1 VTTSLAPAPTANAGP
16 RAAERRTLLLAG
28 PVPVPAGEAAT
39 VLQRA
44 GYAAP
49 AVAPTL
55 DAALGRLAREGTSL
69 VLVSLDASVDALE
82 AVVKAA
88 QTAGAGVFGIAPRLE
103 PDLLLRAIRAGVH
116 ECLATPYDAE
126 ELAAA
131 LDRLERRARAG
142 SAVGG
147 AVAVYSAKGGVGTTT
162 VAVSL
167 AHAYARN
174 NPRARVGLADFVVS
188 GGDIAVQLD
197 MLPKYDIGTLAG
209 KVASLDAELLRSV
222 LAERSSRLWVLAASE
237 RPELSEL
244 VDGAAANAIV
254 GQLRRDFEFSVL
266 DCEHHVN
273 DRSLAALDAADRV
286 VLVTQ
291 LGLAPLRSAQRSL
304 TLFERLGYPPE
315 RVMVVVNRH
324 QSGDVLTL
332 EDAEQALEHPIEAAL
347 PNDFRLCADAM
358 AKGLSVV
365 EHAPDAPLSRA
376 YLELAARFGGAPPEP
391 LQPVRR
397 GFSLRN
403 LLGRS

>member
-1 VTTSLAPAPTANAGP
+1 VTTSLAPAPSTAAGS
-16 RAAERRTLLLAG
+16 RSAERRTLLLAG
-28 PVPVPAGEAAT
+28 LVPVPDGAAAAALQRSGFGTPIVAPSLEAAM
-39 VLQRA
+39 
-44 GYAAP
+44 
-49 AVAPTL
+49 
-55 DAALGRLAREGTSL
+55 GRLAREGATL
-69 VLVSLDASVDALE
+69 VVVPLEAPIEALE
-82 AVVKAA
+82 AVAKAA
-88 QTAGAGVFGIAPRLE
+88 QAVGAGVFGVAPKL
-103 PDLLLRAIRAGVH
+103 DAGILLRAIRAGVH
-116 ECLATPYDAE
+116 ECLAMPYDAE
-126 ELAAA
+126 EVTAA
-131 LDRLERRARAG
+131 LERLDRRVMNHTASG
-142 SAVGG
+142 T

-162 VAVSL
+162 VAVNL

-209 KVASLDAELLRSV
+209 KIASLDAELLRSV

-273 DRSLAALDAADRV
+273 DRSLAALDATDRV

-332 EDAEQALEHPIEAAL
+332 EDAEQALEHPIDAAL
-347 PNDFRLCADAM
+347 PNDFRGCADAM
-358 AKGLSVV
+358 AKGLSIV

-376 YLELAARFGGAPPEP
+376 YLELAARLGGAPPEP
-391 LQPVRR
+391 LEPVRR